1 MKKLF
6 AAAGTLVV
14 AGALFAFALI
24 GSAGAV
30 ETSGTLSVC
39 VNDYT
44 GNMVAREDCGRG
56 ETHYLVEAE
65 EVVVPAPPR
74 ATATPVEVE

>member
-6 AAAGTLVV
+6 AAAGTLVI
-14 AGALFAFALI
+14 AGALFAFSFI
-24 GSAGAV
+24 GGASAV

-44 GNMVAREDCGRG
+44 GNMVARADCGAS

-65 EVVVPAPPR
+65 EVFVPADPR
-74 ATATPVEVE
+74 ATPTEAE